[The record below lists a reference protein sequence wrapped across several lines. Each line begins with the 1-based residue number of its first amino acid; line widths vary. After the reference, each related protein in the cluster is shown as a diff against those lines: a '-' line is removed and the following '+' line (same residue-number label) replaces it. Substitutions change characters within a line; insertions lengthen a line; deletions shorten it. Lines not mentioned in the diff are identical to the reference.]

1 MDIEYLD
8 GFIATVAEHK
18 KNMIEAI
25 RSYMND
31 KDENILEYT
40 HTLEEVAR
48 FLNELVEE
56 WQDNVEAYVF
66 YAEGLNHFE
75 IRKATNKERYE
86 RWTSRH
92 QFSAREYF
100 NLLRAIT
107 GRKDSTSYELE
118 RDLTEEDFGMV
129 MQALEN
135 DKEK

>member
-8 GFIATVAEHK
+8 GCIATVSEHK
-18 KNMIEAI
+18 KNMITAI

-31 KDENILEYT
+31 KDESILEYT
-40 HTLEEVAR
+40 HILEEVAR
-48 FLNELVEE
+48 FLNELNEE
-56 WQDNVEAYVF
+56 WQDDTEAYV
-66 YAEGLNHFE
+66 YYGEGMNHFE
-75 IRKATNKERYE
+75 VRKATNKERYE
-86 RWTSRH
+86 CWTSRH

-107 GRKDSTSYELE
+107 GRRESTSYELE

-135 DKEK
+135 DKER